1 MSKIEIDLVNTST
14 QDENHQSEDIK
25 PGVLYDGNIG
35 LNEPKAMKSEKENE
49 HVDVEGD
56 VVKTELKVER
66 GNDSE
71 SETFECKRNSAE
83 HEVLNFS
90 KTAKSVEIKS
100 ENEENE
106 KEENQIRF
114 SAKKFKGDEANNEDH
129 VSDIMRKK
137 SFKQKRSAKRGGKSF
152 QCDICSKMF
161 KRNALLENHHRTHTC
176 EKPFEC
182 QTCRKT
188 FSFSQALKHHERIH
202 TGEKPFE
209 CTTCNRKFSYSH
221 HLKRHEKLH
230 IGEKPFECKMCQK
243 SFLQSVDLKKHER
256 IHTNEKP
263 YKCKICKKTFSV
275 EFIQVKNH
283 LNA

>member
-100 ENEENE
+100 ENDEDHNEN
-106 KEENQIRF
+106 EENQIVL
-114 SAKKFKGDEANNEDH
+114 SVKNCVGDLENNKKH
-129 VSDIMRKK
+129 VSSVMQRKYSNK
-137 SFKQKRSAKRGGKSF
+137 NETFKRDGKVH
-152 QCDICSKMF
+152 QCDICLKTF
-161 KRNALLENHHRTHTC
+161 KKNSRLEMHHRIHTG
-176 EKPFEC
+176 EKPYEC
-182 QTCRKT
+182 KTCNKAFSHLHNLKT
-188 FSFSQALKHHERIH
+188 HERIH

-209 CTTCNRKFSYSH
+209 CKTCN
-221 HLKRHEKLH
+221 
-230 IGEKPFECKMCQK
+230 
-243 SFLQSVDLKKHER
+243 
-256 IHTNEKP
+256 
-263 YKCKICKKTFSV
+263 KTFSSSQGFKYHQSIHPR
-275 EFIQVKNH
+275 EKPHKCKTCKETFKTIMALKFH
-283 LNA
+283 ETTHAG